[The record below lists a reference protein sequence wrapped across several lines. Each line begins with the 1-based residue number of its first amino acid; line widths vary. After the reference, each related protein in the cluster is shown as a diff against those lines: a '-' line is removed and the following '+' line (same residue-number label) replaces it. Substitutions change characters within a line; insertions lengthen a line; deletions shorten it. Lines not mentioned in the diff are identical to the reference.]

1 MGSDCDV
8 RAEWSGA
15 MRRGHRIWIHPLAR
29 CGLAAAIAIARSNT
43 GFGECRRRKTGERQ
57 GSAYR
62 ADHRLPSRVR
72 GPVAN
77 FSGTS
82 KFLRGSRNAQSGTA
96 YRATASSERRRRPAS
111 ELPQT
116 MARSIWKWLARDPS
130 TYLQVFPEESAIGR
144 HRAVPRLPTAWPPD
158 TSSTPRWP
166 RSGRFSGRMPFQ
178 LPPRSTTC

>member
-1 MGSDCDV
+1 V

-29 CGLAAAIAIARSNT
+29 CGSAAAVAIAGSDASFGKCRCRQT
-43 GFGECRRRKTGERQ
+43 GDRQ
-57 GSAYR
+57 DGAYR

-82 KFLRGSRNAQSGTA
+82 KFPRGSRNEKSGTA
-96 YRATASSERRRRPAS
+96 YRATGSPERRRRPAS

-116 MARSIWKWLARDPS
+116 VARSIWKWLARDPS
-130 TYLQVFPEESAIGR
+130 RYLQVFPEEFAIGR
-144 HRAVPRLPTAWPPD
+144 QQTVPRLLTLWPPD
-158 TSSTPRWP
+158 TSSTRRWP
-166 RSGRFSGRMPFQ
+166 TSGRYSGRMPFR
-178 LPPRSTTC
+178 LRPRSTTC